1 MTVSLTF
8 AEMSLKALRKRAC
21 CAACSVIH
29 RRSMLCH
36 TDRLAS
42 ARAGLDRASLVVCAA
57 LRTVLVAYVD
67 LKPGETVF
75 EP

>member
-8 AEMSLKALRKRAC
+8 AEMALKALRKRAC
-21 CAACSVIH
+21 CAACSIVY
-29 RRSMLCH
+29 RGSMLCY

-42 ARAGLDRASLVVCAA
+42 TGAGLDRASLVVCAA
-57 LRTVLVAYVD
+57 LRTVLVAHVY

>member
-21 CAACSVIH
+21 CAACSIVH
-29 RRSMLCH
+29 RGSMLCH
-36 TDRLAS
+36 SYRFAATG
-42 ARAGLDRASLVVCAA
+42 AGLNRASLVVCAA
-57 LRTVLVAYVD
+57 LRTVLVAYLD